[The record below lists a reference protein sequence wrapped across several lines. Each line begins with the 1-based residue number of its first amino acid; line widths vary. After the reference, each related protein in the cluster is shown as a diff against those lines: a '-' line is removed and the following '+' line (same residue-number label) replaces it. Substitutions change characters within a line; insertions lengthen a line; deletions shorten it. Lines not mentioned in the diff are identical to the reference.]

1 LSAEE
6 KAMKV
11 EALKERMSAR
21 KEQKRLDAIEED
33 KRKET
38 VRRTTGS
45 EMQLIREKLERE
57 QMV

>member
-1 LSAEE
+1 
-6 KAMKV
+6 MKV